1 MLIVSHRLLGVVGC
15 VGTDELGAR
24 LEEHVLKSGFIPPLD
39 LLHLVG
45 IFFIQTALDVSIQQ
59 LAGAQRHGNSQQGVH
74 LLALLDNLL
83 CCFKNS

>member
-1 MLIVSHRLLGVVGC
+1 VSADLIHEHLELHVTGVMLIVSHRLFGVVGC

-45 IFFIQTALDVSIQQ
+45 IFFIQTALDVSIQ
-59 LAGAQRHGNSQQGVH
+59 
-74 LLALLDNLL
+74 
-83 CCFKNS
+83 